1 MLFDFVLF
9 MNPAGSGRRSAGPG
23 PLQCGL
29 LRGPEPLRRVSTA
42 SMHVLTAQR
51 LRELEKSANLC
62 RQGIIRALVSAGS
75 GHSAGSLDMADVF
88 TALYGHVMRHDPA
101 HPEWPD
107 RDRLLLSCGHIAP
120 VRYSAMAYA
129 GYFPVEE
136 LLTLRKFGTRL
147 QGHPERVRLP
157 AVETTSGPLGE
168 GLAQGTGMALA
179 AKLDGKGWRVY
190 VVTSDAEHQCGLHW
204 EAVLTAAKF
213 KLNNLLSIVD
223 RNFIQIDGSTEDVM
237 PLEPLAGKYSAFN
250 WNVLECNGND
260 IADFV
265 QATERAQR
273 CADRPSVIIA
283 HTVPG
288 KGVSY
293 MEGDYTWH
301 GKPPNR
307 DQAGEALRELQEA
320 YDRIPAHG

>member
-1 MLFDFVLF
+1 MALS
-9 MNPAGSGRRSAGPG
+9 PERITE
-23 PLQCGL
+23 LQL
-29 LRGPEPLRRVSTA
+29 
-42 SMHVLTAQR
+42 H
-51 LRELEKSANLC
+51 ANDV

-75 GHSAGSLDMADVF
+75 GHSAGPLDMADVF
-88 TALYGHVMRHDPA
+88 AALYFHVLRHDPKN
-101 HPEWPD
+101 PEWPQ
-107 RDRLLLSCGHIAP
+107 RDRLLLSCGHITP

-157 AVETTSGPLGE
+157 GVETTSGPLGE

-179 AKLDGKGWRVY
+179 AKTDGQQWRVY

-204 EAVLTAAKF
+204 EAMLTAAKF
-213 KLNNLLSIVD
+213 KLDNLINIID
-223 RNFIQIDGSTEDVM
+223 RNVIQIDGSTEDVM
-237 PLEPLAGKYSAFN
+237 PLEPLADKYRAFN
-250 WNVLECNGND
+250 WEVFECDGND
-260 IADFV
+260 VASFLDAV
-265 QATERAQR
+265 EKAQQVR
-273 CADRPSVIIA
+273 GKPSVIVA

-307 DQAGEALRELQEA
+307 EQADEALAELAAQRE
-320 YDRIPAHG
+320 RILAHA